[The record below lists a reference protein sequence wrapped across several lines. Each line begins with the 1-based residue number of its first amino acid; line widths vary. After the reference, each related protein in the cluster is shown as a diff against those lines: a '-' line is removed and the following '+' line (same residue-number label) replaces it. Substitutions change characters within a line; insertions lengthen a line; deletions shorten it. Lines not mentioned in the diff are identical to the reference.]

1 LSPRVVFLNG
11 HSDTL
16 SVQACNYICT
26 VALAA
31 DDWYTLALLFA
42 SPLVPAE
49 FKVLVP
55 RDFAHKRQLSEVP
68 EAQVS
73 QILWHPSDHSKQLR
87 RAAAEAAA
95 NAAAAKAAAA
105 KVADATTA
113 DYDDDYALHDDD
125 TDEDD
130 EDYVTAFDGN
140 SSAPDTLARHFV
152 IEDEKRVFKLL
163 TRAREYA
170 YDVLGASSSA
180 TSARVV
186 PVDEPPYSHTPSV
199 LACPMLH
206 LPRVLWRKSASQKAL
221 HRQQPDDADD
231 ARCDLMLP
239 LAPLYAL
246 DSVLLEMVHTTLSGV
261 HCPVFSVHCVLLLGW
276 TGTTRQRRRL
286 APVAAAASEFF
297 YRKRQGLCQ
306 RRRSRAQSEATPDA
320 HFGRWRHQQ
329 KTAPALER
337 VAAAT

>member
-1 LSPRVVFLNG
+1 SMYYLCRCVYVCVV
-11 HSDTL
+11 
-16 SVQACNYICT
+16 
-26 VALAA
+26 
-31 DDWYTLALLFA
+31 
-42 SPLVPAE
+42 LVPAE

-246 DSVLLEMVHTTLSGV
+246 DSVLLEMAQRDNDDDWLLS
-261 HCPVFSVHCVLLLGW
+261 PRQLLNSSTENDRASASDAEAERSL
-276 TGTTRQRRRL
+276 RRL
-286 APVAAAASEFF
+286 LMRILEGGATNKRLRQHWNEWLPLLNDLRDEHAAHA
-297 YRKRQGLCQ
+297 RKLQP
-306 RRRSRAQSEATPDA
+306 E
-320 HFGRWRHQQ
+320 
-329 KTAPALER
+329 
-337 VAAAT
+337 